1 MSEMV
6 QPPTPTGEPV
16 AARAGSFGKYLL
28 VFSIALVIVILDQLT
43 KIWVDT
49 DMRLYESIP
58 VIEGFFNLT
67 YVRNTGAAFSMF
79 ADMSEVYRVPFFV
92 GVAIVAAVAIL
103 YFVHT
108 TPASQKLV
116 LVACGCVLGG
126 AVGNLIDR
134 VAYGSVIDFLDAYYG
149 DWHWPA
155 FNVADTFIS
164 IGVGLLLLSS
174 VFARDE

>member
-1 MSEMV
+1 MSTAAKSAE
-6 QPPTPTGEPV
+6 TPVEEAAGE
-16 AARAGSFGKYLL
+16 FGKYVL
-28 VFSIALVIVILDQLT
+28 VLSIALVIVVLDQMT
-43 KIWVDT
+43 KIWVDA

-58 VIEGFFNLT
+58 VFDGFFNLT

-79 ADMSEVYRVPFFV
+79 ADMSETYRVPFFSA
-92 GVAIVAAVAIL
+92 VAVIAGIAIL

-108 TPASQKLV
+108 TPASQKVV
-116 LVACGCVLGG
+116 LVACGFVLGG
-126 AVGNLIDR
+126 ALGNLIDR
-134 VAYGSVIDFLDAYYG
+134 VAYGSVIDFLDVYYG

-155 FNVADTFIS
+155 FNVADSFIS